1 MPVKKTASQK
11 EEKTMPSSASH
22 NEALQQTLIDNSII
36 LQKVMTN
43 LSLKIDGLTDQ
54 ISKLL
59 DLFEISAKSFA
70 EKDFE
75 GEASTQRKIIEKLDE
90 LIAQNKKMQEI
101 KTNLP
106 QTETQQEYPQEN
118 QNYEDNYEEDENS
131 QYHQSYRPLPK
142 Y

>member
-11 EEKTMPSSASH
+11 EEKIMPDSASH
-22 NEALQQTLIDNSII
+22 NEALQQTLINNSII